1 MRAFLIS
8 DNIDTLTG
16 FHLSGINGVVLHNS
30 QLIMDKLDELQ
41 KNPEISI
48 IIITELAAEK
58 VQDKVREIKIS
69 KKLPLIVEVPDR
81 HGSRKDRN
89 YILKYIEQSIGLKI
103 KAGDDYDRRG

>member
-58 VQDKVREIKIS
+58 VQDKVTEIKIS

-89 YILKYIEQSIGLKI
+89 YILKYIEQSIGIKI
-103 KAGDDYDRRG
+103 EAGDDYDRRG

>member
-16 FHLSGINGVVLHNS
+16 FHLSGINGVVLHNP

-58 VQDKVREIKIS
+58 VQDKVTEIKIS

-103 KAGDDYDRRG
+103 KAGDDYDRRR